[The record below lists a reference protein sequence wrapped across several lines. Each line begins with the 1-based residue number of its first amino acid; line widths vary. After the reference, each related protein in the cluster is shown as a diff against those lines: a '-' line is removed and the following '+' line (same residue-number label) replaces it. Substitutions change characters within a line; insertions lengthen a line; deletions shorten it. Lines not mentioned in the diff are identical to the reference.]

1 MVQNMQAGQIA
12 KQQRGFERSCEGMEN
27 ALSRLG
33 SVIERVRGAFA
44 PTLTPDTPQ
53 PTGCDKSPNGPCVSE
68 YQAAMN
74 GYISRINAD
83 CEALEALCSRS
94 EI

>member
-1 MVQNMQAGQIA
+1 MVQNMQAGQTA
-12 KQQRGFERSCEGMEN
+12 KTPRGFERFCEGMEN

-33 SVIERVRGAFA
+33 TAIEQTMGAFA

-53 PTGCDKSPNGPCVSE
+53 PTSSEKLPAGPCVSE
-68 YQAAMN
+68 YQASMN